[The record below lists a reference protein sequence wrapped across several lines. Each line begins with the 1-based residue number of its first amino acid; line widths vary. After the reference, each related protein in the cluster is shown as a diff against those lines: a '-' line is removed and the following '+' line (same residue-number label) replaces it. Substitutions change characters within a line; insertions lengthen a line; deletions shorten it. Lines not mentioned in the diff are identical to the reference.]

1 MSHVTES
8 RLREQMALHGQSLHQ
23 RGLVPGSS
31 GNISLRFKGGILVTP
46 TNSCLGRLDPARI
59 ALLDHNGKH
68 LSGEPASKE
77 AFLHLLMY
85 QKRSTAKAVVHLH
98 STHAVAVSCCS
109 GLDPHNAIPAMTPY
123 YVMKI
128 GLLPLVPYFMPGD
141 QALAKAVAEVAAT
154 RHAVLL
160 ANHGPVVAG
169 KDLDNAVYAIEEL
182 EESAKLFLLLRNTAV
197 NALSVEQIAALNE
210 SFPIEN

>member
-1 MSHVTES
+1 MSQTRES
-8 RLREQMALHGQSLHQ
+8 QLREQMVMHGQSLHQ

-31 GNISLRFKGGILVTP
+31 GNISVRFEGGILVTP
-46 TNSCLGRLDPARI
+46 TNSCMGRLDPARI
-59 ALLDHNGKH
+59 SLLDHKGQH
-68 LSGEPASKE
+68 VSGDKPSKE

-85 QKRSTAKAVVHLH
+85 QKRSTAHSVVHLH

-109 GLDPHNAIPAMTPY
+109 GLDPCNAIPAITPY

-128 GLLPLVPYFMPGD
+128 GQLPLLPYFMPGD
-141 QALAKAVAEVAAT
+141 ENLAKAVAEVAET

-197 NALSVEQIAALNE
+197 NELSAGQIAALNE
-210 SFPIEN
+210 KFPN

>member
-1 MSHVTES
+1 MKTSKETQ
-8 RLREQMALHGQSLHQ
+8 LRDQMVMHGQSLHQ

-31 GNISLRFKGGILVTP
+31 GNISVRFEGGILLTP
-46 TNSCLGRLDPARI
+46 TNSCMGRLDPARI
-59 ALLDHNGKH
+59 SLLGHDGQHI
-68 LSGEPASKE
+68 SGDKPSKE
-77 AFLHLLMY
+77 GFLHQLMY
-85 QKRSTAKAVVHLH
+85 QKRSTANAVVHLH

-109 GLDPHNAIPAMTPY
+109 GLDPKNAIPAITPY

-128 GLLPLVPYFMPGD
+128 GKLPLLPYFMPGD
-141 QALAKAVAEVAAT
+141 ENLAHAVAAVAET

-169 KDLDNAVYAIEEL
+169 KDLDNAVYAMEEL

-197 NALSVEQIAALNE
+197 NALSEEQIAALNDQ
-210 SFPIEN
+210 FPN